1 MSIARQQ
8 SLPIEDY
15 ALIGDCRSAA
25 LVGRDGSIDWLC
37 WPRFDSG
44 ACLSALLGDSSNG
57 RFHIAPV
64 AIPGPDGGAI
74 VGPDGG
80 AILGPATSR
89 SYLGPTAVLET
100 VWSTEQGTVAI
111 VDFMVPESEFG
122 TLVRVVECREGRFDM
137 RMELCLRFDYGKSIP
152 WVTKRKGGNGV
163 VAVSGPDMVVLRT
176 DVDLRG
182 EDMITVAD
190 FAVTAGERVPFIL
203 THCASHLAVP
213 MAVDHNDA
221 LYKTKQFWEQWSAK
235 STYRGE
241 WAVSISRSL
250 LTLKCLTD
258 RVTGGIVAAPTTSLP
273 EEIGGVRNWDYR
285 FCWLRDASIT
295 LFAFMNAGYY
305 DEAGSW
311 AEWLQRSVA
320 GSPEQIQIMYGLA
333 GERRLEEYEIDLP
346 GYEGSKPV
354 RIGNAAS
361 TQVQLDIYG
370 EVCAALNQARRGNLM
385 SKSFG
390 WALQCQLLA
399 HLETLWSKP
408 DSGLWE
414 TRGGEK
420 HFTFSKVMAW
430 VAFARSIEDAEQN
443 GLEAPLEKW
452 RAIRDE
458 IFAEVCT
465 KGFDAELNSFT
476 QVFGEKSLDASL
488 LLIPTIG
495 FLPGTDPR
503 VVGTVKAIEEG
514 LVENGFVLRYRAS
527 AQSDGLPGQEGAFLA
542 CSFWLAQAMYL
553 CGREADARALF
564 QRLIGLCNDVGL
576 LSEEYDPHGKRFTGN
591 FPQAFSHVAMVS
603 TAFMLDGVRQ

>member
-1 MSIARQQ
+1 MVMSISRQQ

-25 LVGRDGSIDWLC
+25 LVGRNGSIDWLC

-44 ACLSALLGDSSNG
+44 ACLSALLGDGSNG

-64 AIPGPDGGAI
+64 QDGAI
-74 VGPDGG
+74 
-80 AILGPATSR
+80 IGPATSR

-100 VWSTEQGTVAI
+100 VWQTEHGTVAI
-111 VDFMVPESEFG
+111 IDFMVPETEFG
-122 TLVRVVECREGRFDM
+122 TLIRLVECREGRFDM
-137 RMELCLRFDYGKSIP
+137 RMELCLRFDYGKSVP
-152 WVTKRKGGNGV
+152 WVTRRKGGNGI

-182 EDMITVAD
+182 EDMMTVAD
-190 FAVTAGERVPFIL
+190 FTVTAGERIPFVL
-203 THCASHLAVP
+203 THCASHLTVP
-213 MAVDHNDA
+213 MATDHNDA
-221 LYKTKQFWEQWSAK
+221 LYQTKQFWEQWSAR
-235 STYRGE
+235 STYKGE

-295 LFAFMNAGYY
+295 LFAFMNAGYF

-361 TQVQLDIYG
+361 SQVQLDIYG
-370 EVCAALNQARRGNLM
+370 EVCMALNQARRGNLL
-385 SKSFG
+385 SKGFA
-390 WALQCQLLA
+390 WPLQCELLA

-430 VAFARSIEDAEQN
+430 AAFARSIEDAEQN
-443 GLEAPLEKW
+443 GLEAPLDAW
-452 RAIRDE
+452 RATRDQ
-458 IFAEVCT
+458 IFNDVCT
-465 KGFDAELNSFT
+465 KGFDTDLNSFT
-476 QVFGEKSLDASL
+476 QVFGEPGLDASL
-488 LLIPTIG
+488 LLIPVIG

-503 VVGTVKAIEEG
+503 VIGTIKAIEEG
-514 LVENGFVLRYRAS
+514 LLENGFVLRYRAS

-553 CGREADARALF
+553 SGRQADARALF

-576 LSEEYDPHGKRFTGN
+576 LSEEYDPHRKRFTGN

-603 TAFMLDGVRQ
+603 TALMLDGVRQ

>member
-1 MSIARQQ
+1 MVMSISRQQ

-25 LVGRDGSIDWLC
+25 LVGRNGSIDWLC

-44 ACLSALLGDSSNG
+44 ACLSALLGDGSNG
-57 RFHIAPV
+57 RFQIAPV
-64 AIPGPDGGAI
+64 QDGATI
-74 VGPDGG
+74 
-80 AILGPATSR
+80 GPATSR
-89 SYLGPTAVLET
+89 SYVGPTAVLET
-100 VWSTEQGTVAI
+100 VWQTEHGTVAI
-111 VDFMVPESEFG
+111 IDFMVPESEFG
-122 TLVRVVECREGRFDM
+122 TLIRLVECREGRFDM

-152 WVTKRKGGNGV
+152 WVTRRKGGNGI

-176 DVDLRG
+176 DVDLHG
-182 EDMITVAD
+182 EDMMTVAD
-190 FAVTAGERVPFIL
+190 FTVTAGQRIPFVL
-203 THCASHLAVP
+203 THCASHLTVP
-213 MAVDHNDA
+213 MATDHNDA
-221 LYKTKQFWEQWSAK
+221 LYQTKQFWEQWSAK
-235 STYRGE
+235 STYSGE

-295 LFAFMNAGYY
+295 LFAFMNAGYFE
-305 DEAGSW
+305 EAGSW

-361 TQVQLDIYG
+361 SQVQLDIYG
-370 EVCAALNQARRGNLM
+370 EVCMALNQARRGNLL
-385 SKSFG
+385 SKGFA
-390 WALQCQLLA
+390 WPLQCELLA
-399 HLETLWSKP
+399 HLETLWNKP

-430 VAFARSIEDAEQN
+430 AAFARSIEDAEQN
-443 GLEAPLEKW
+443 GLDAPLDAW
-452 RAIRDE
+452 RATRDQ
-458 IFAEVCT
+458 IFNEVCT
-465 KGFDAELNSFT
+465 KGFDTDLNSFT
-476 QVFGEKSLDASL
+476 QIFGDTALDASL
-488 LLIPTIG
+488 LLIPVIG

-503 VVGTVKAIEEG
+503 VIGTIKAIEEG

-553 CGREADARALF
+553 SGRQADARALF

-576 LSEEYDPHGKRFTGN
+576 LSEEYDPHRKRFTGN
-591 FPQAFSHVAMVS
+591 FPQAFSH
-603 TAFMLDGVRQ
+603 

>member
-1 MSIARQQ
+1 MSIKRDH

-44 ACLSALLGDSSNG
+44 ACFSALLGDSGNG

-64 AIPGPDGGAI
+64 DNGAAI
-74 VGPDGG
+74 
-80 AILGPATSR
+80 GPATLR
-89 SYLGPTAVLET
+89 SYVGPTAVLET
-100 VWSTEQGTVAI
+100 VWQTAQGTVAI
-111 VDFMVPESEFG
+111 VDFMVPETEFG

-137 RMELCLRFDYGKSIP
+137 RMELCLRFDYGKSVP
-152 WVTKRKGGNGV
+152 WVTKRKGGDGI

-176 DVDLRG
+176 DVVLRG
-182 EDMITVAD
+182 EDMMTVAD
-190 FAVTAGERVPFIL
+190 FAITAGERIPFVL
-203 THCASHLAVP
+203 THCASHLPVP
-213 MAVDHNDA
+213 MAMDHNDA
-221 LYKTKQFWEQWSAK
+221 LFQTRQFWEQWSAK
-235 STYRGE
+235 STYKGE

-295 LFAFMNAGYY
+295 LFAFMYAGYY
-305 DEAGSW
+305 EEAGSW

-361 TQVQLDIYG
+361 SQVQLDIYG
-370 EVCAALNQARRGNLM
+370 EVCTALNQARRGNLL
-385 SKSFG
+385 SKDFA
-390 WALQCQLLA
+390 WPLQCELLA
-399 HLETLWSKP
+399 HLETLWRQP

-414 TRGGEK
+414 TRGGAK

-430 VAFARSIEDAEQN
+430 VAFARSIEDAELN
-443 GLEAPLEKW
+443 GLEAPLAAW
-452 RAIRDE
+452 RSTRDE
-458 IFAEVCT
+458 IFHDVCT

-488 LLIPTIG
+488 LLIPVIG
-495 FLPGTDPR
+495 FLPGDDPR
-503 VVGTVKAIEEG
+503 VIGTVKAIEAG
-514 LVENGFVLRYRAS
+514 LLEDGFVLRYRAS

-542 CSFWLAQAMYL
+542 CSFWLAQAMFL
-553 CGREADARALF
+553 CGRADEARALF
-564 QRLIGLCNDVGL
+564 KRLIGLCNDVGL
-576 LSEEYDPHGKRFTGN
+576 LSEEYDPRAKRFTGN

-603 TAFMLDGVRQ
+603 TALMLDGVRQ

>member
-1 MSIARQQ
+1 MVMSISRQQ

-25 LVGRDGSIDWLC
+25 LVGRNGSIDWLC

-44 ACLSALLGDSSNG
+44 ACLSALLGDGSNG

-64 AIPGPDGGAI
+64 QDGAI
-74 VGPDGG
+74 
-80 AILGPATSR
+80 IGPATSR

-100 VWSTEQGTVAI
+100 VWQTEQGTVAI
-111 VDFMVPESEFG
+111 IDFMVPESEFG
-122 TLVRVVECREGRFDM
+122 TLIRLVECREGRFDM
-137 RMELCLRFDYGKSIP
+137 RMELCLRFDYGKSVP
-152 WVTKRKGGNGV
+152 WVTRRKGGNGI

-182 EDMITVAD
+182 EDMMTVAD
-190 FAVTAGERVPFIL
+190 FTVTAGQRIPFVL
-203 THCASHLAVP
+203 THCASHLTVP
-213 MAVDHNDA
+213 MATDHNDA
-221 LYKTKQFWEQWSAK
+221 LYQTKQFWEQWSAK
-235 STYRGE
+235 STYDGE

-295 LFAFMNAGYY
+295 LFAFMNAGYF

-320 GSPEQIQIMYGLA
+320 GSPQQVQIMYGLA

-361 TQVQLDIYG
+361 SQVQLDIYG
-370 EVCAALNQARRGNLM
+370 EVCMALNQARRGNLL
-385 SKSFG
+385 SKDFA
-390 WALQCQLLA
+390 WPLQCELLA

-430 VAFARSIEDAEQN
+430 AAFARSIEDAEQN
-443 GLEAPLEKW
+443 GLDAPLDAW
-452 RAIRDE
+452 RATRDQ
-458 IFAEVCT
+458 IFSEVCT
-465 KGFDAELNSFT
+465 KGFDTGLNSFT
-476 QVFGEKSLDASL
+476 QVFGEPALDASL
-488 LLIPTIG
+488 LLIPVIG

-503 VVGTVKAIEEG
+503 VVGTIKAIEEG

-542 CSFWLAQAMYL
+542 CSFWLAQAMCL
-553 CGREADARALF
+553 SGRQADARALF

-603 TAFMLDGVRQ
+603 TALMLDGVRQ

>member
-1 MSIARQQ
+1 MSISRQQ

-25 LVGRDGSIDWLC
+25 LVGRNGSIDWLC

-44 ACLSALLGDSSNG
+44 ACLSALLGDGSNG

-64 AIPGPDGGAI
+64 QDGAI
-74 VGPDGG
+74 IGS
-80 AILGPATSR
+80 ATSR

-100 VWSTEQGTVAI
+100 VWQTEHGTVAI
-111 VDFMVPESEFG
+111 IDFMVPESEFG
-122 TLVRVVECREGRFDM
+122 TLIRLVECREGRFDM
-137 RMELCLRFDYGKSIP
+137 RMELCLRFDYGKSVP
-152 WVTKRKGGNGV
+152 WVTRRKGGNGI

-182 EDMITVAD
+182 EDMMTVAD
-190 FAVTAGERVPFIL
+190 FTVTAGERIPFVL
-203 THCASHLAVP
+203 THCASHLTVP
-213 MAVDHNDA
+213 MATDHNDA
-221 LYKTKQFWEQWSAK
+221 LYQTKQFWEQWSAK
-235 STYRGE
+235 STYSGE

-295 LFAFMNAGYY
+295 LFAFMNAGYF

-361 TQVQLDIYG
+361 SQVQLDIYG
-370 EVCAALNQARRGNLM
+370 EVCMALNQARRGNLL
-385 SKSFG
+385 SKDFA
-390 WALQCQLLA
+390 WPLQCELLA
-399 HLETLWSKP
+399 HLGTLWNKP

-430 VAFARSIEDAEQN
+430 AAFARSIEDAEQN
-443 GLEAPLEKW
+443 GLEAPLDAW
-452 RAIRDE
+452 RATRDQ
-458 IFAEVCT
+458 IFNEVCT
-465 KGFDAELNSFT
+465 KGFDTDLNSFT
-476 QVFGEKSLDASL
+476 QVFGDPALDASL
-488 LLIPTIG
+488 LLIPVIG

-503 VVGTVKAIEEG
+503 VIGTIKAIEEG

-542 CSFWLAQAMYL
+542 CSFWLAQAMCL
-553 CGREADARALF
+553 SGRQADARALF

-603 TAFMLDGVRQ
+603 TALLLDGVRQ